1 MGVLRLNIKK
11 WIIATR
17 PWAFPMTIITVSIG
31 GVYALYEN
39 GAFNIVLYLLTI
51 IGTILLHA
59 SVNVYNDYYDTL
71 SGVDRRGAPTTKYRP
86 HPIIEGLIPSNQLFL
101 MATISMVIALLI
113 GLYLALVVGWLAI
126 ILGGLGGFL
135 AFEYTGPPLY
145 LKYRGLGELSVFLA
159 WGPLMVL
166 GSYYVISGG
175 LLSINPILI
184 SIPTALLVVAVLMAN
199 NIRDIEY
206 DESVNVRT
214 LQVRIGREKS
224 IKLYIITILLAY
236 ITVIIEILL
245 RILPLLT
252 LLVFITL
259 PKALKLIRLFRRE
272 IPDAADPLTAQLLIL
287 FGITYIISL
296 LISIIL

>member
-1 MGVLRLNIKK
+1 
-11 WIIATR
+11 
-17 PWAFPMTIITVSIG
+17 
-31 GVYALYEN
+31 
-39 GAFNIVLYLLTI
+39 
-51 IGTILLHA
+51 
-59 SVNVYNDYYDTL
+59 
-71 SGVDRRGAPTTKYRP
+71 
-86 HPIIEGLIPSNQLFL
+86 
-101 MATISMVIALLI
+101 
-113 GLYLALVVGWLAI
+113 
-126 ILGGLGGFL
+126 
-135 AFEYTGPPLY
+135 
-145 LKYRGLGELSVFLA
+145 
-159 WGPLMVL
+159 MVL